1 MINEGAG
8 DIELSSVTIFD
19 RLSARHAHLF
29 HAPFDFDEQA
39 IRVVGIWHGE
49 RLVSVDDLSGAK
61 GTRDDKTQ
69 PHRSSG
75 QRDTF
80 GGAENLSVELGL

>member
-8 DIELSSVTIFD
+8 DVELSAVAIFD

-29 HAPFDFDEQA
+29 HAPVDIDEHA
-39 IRVVGIWHGE
+39 IRVVSIRHGE
-49 RLVSVDDLSGAK
+49 PIVSVDDLAGAK

-80 GGAENLSVELGL
+80 GGVENLPVELGL